1 MDEREPQVDLMEK
14 YYKTQK
20 ECKRLTVENKELE
33 IRQKALIEKKKEKE
47 KYKYIQEIP
56 PLSKSNPPEI
66 KENIPPSTPET
77 QLIKVSPH
85 FKTKKI
91 KKLK

>member
-1 MDEREPQVDLMEK
+1 M
-14 YYKTQK
+14 
-20 ECKRLTVENKELE
+20 
-33 IRQKALIEKKKEKE
+33 IEKKKEKE
-47 KYKYIQEIP
+47 NYKYIQEIP
-56 PLSKSNPPEI
+56 PLSKSNPPEIKELSIASTSKEI